1 MDFGVRLSRGELRYR
16 THPQRR
22 AGERKG
28 GAGSGNSAIAWIA
41 ALALPG
47 ALLLAPPA
55 QAQPGLTAPPV
66 PTLQA
71 VPAAAEPPVVDGDV
85 LGDPAWVDVPFATGF
100 RQTNPDEGEPATE
113 RTEVRVLFTA
123 DTLYV
128 GVVCYDRDPQA
139 IIVTDSRRD
148 SSLSNSDSFQ
158 LIFDTFLDKQ
168 NGFVFGT
175 SPAGQEYDGQVVN
188 EGVGGSGMGR
198 GGASRGGGGGFNLNW
213 DGVWQVRTRVSDI
226 GWSAE
231 FAIPFRTIRYPA
243 GDRQT
248 WGVNFQRTIRRRN
261 ETAYWAPLTL
271 QYNLFR
277 VSQAG
282 QLSGLQVPR
291 GATRNLQFTP
301 YVTGEAFSR
310 DADPKRGTTALGDIG
325 GDLKYSVTSGLTLD
339 ATYNTDFAQVEVDEQ
354 QINLDRFNLYFPEKR
369 SFFLENAG
377 AFTVS
382 NAGGA
387 VQGDPAQTEL
397 FFSRGIGIEQGRV
410 VPIVAG
416 ARLSGK
422 VSNAVTVGFLNMQ
435 TEAVDGLTPANN
447 FTVARVRR
455 DLPNRSSIG
464 GLLVNRQATGRLA
477 AGDNYNRTYAFDGRM
492 GIGQNGDIQG
502 FVGRTETPGRE
513 GRDHAYNVGA
523 NYESQT
529 WRFQGGIMESGED
542 FNPEV
547 GFTRRVGFRKVDG
560 GIFYT
565 WRPENFFKSFE
576 LRPHVTYN
584 RFWDFNGFMETSL
597 LHMDN
602 RWEFEDS
609 STLVT
614 AWNVRGEGVKEPFEV
629 SGIPVPIGEYE
640 WSEGNIWFNYNR
652 SAPVNAGVRLVFGG
666 FFGGDILSVRSSLN
680 ARYAETFNFSLIWTR
695 NDIDLP
701 AGSVVTNLLGTRV
714 GYNFSPR
721 LFAQSLVQYNDS
733 QQLWSVNFRFGWLQD
748 ANTGLFLVYNETEG
762 IDEFIPSGAG
772 RSLILKYS
780 YLFDLLD

>member
-1 MDFGVRLSRGELRYR
+1 M
-16 THPQRR
+16 
-22 AGERKG
+22 
-28 GAGSGNSAIAWIA
+28 
-41 ALALPG
+41 
-47 ALLLAPPA
+47 
-55 QAQPGLTAPPV
+55 
-66 PTLQA
+66 
-71 VPAAAEPPVVDGDV
+71 
-85 LGDPAWVDVPFATGF
+85 
-100 RQTNPDEGEPATE
+100 
-113 RTEVRVLFTA
+113 
-123 DTLYV
+123 
-128 GVVCYDRDPQA
+128 
-139 IIVTDSRRD
+139 
-148 SSLSNSDSFQ
+148 
-158 LIFDTFLDKQ
+158 
-168 NGFVFGT
+168 
-175 SPAGQEYDGQVVN
+175 
-188 EGVGGSGMGR
+188 
-198 GGASRGGGGGFNLNW
+198 
-213 DGVWQVRTRVSDI
+213 
-226 GWSAE
+226 
-231 FAIPFRTIRYPA
+231 
-243 GDRQT
+243 
-248 WGVNFQRTIRRRN
+248 
-261 ETAYWAPLTL
+261 
-271 QYNLFR
+271 
-277 VSQAG
+277 
-282 QLSGLQVPR
+282 
-291 GATRNLQFTP
+291 
-301 YVTGEAFSR
+301 
-310 DADPKRGTTALGDIG
+310 
-325 GDLKYSVTSGLTLD
+325 
-339 ATYNTDFAQVEVDEQ
+339 DEQ

-369 SFFLENAG
+369 PFFLENAG

-422 VSNAVTVGFLNMQ
+422 VSNSVTVGFLNMQ

-492 GIGQNGDIQG
+492 GLGQNGDIQG

-529 WRFQGGIMESGED
+529 WRFQGGVMESGED

-565 WRPENFFKSFE
+565 WRPENFLKSFE

-614 AWNVRGEGVKEPFEV
+614 AWNVRGEGVKESFEV

-680 ARYAETFNFSLIWTR
+680 ARYAETLNFSLIWDPQR
-695 NDIDLP
+695 HRP
-701 AGSVVTNLLGTRV
+701 AGRQCGDEPARHACRLQLLAPAVRAEPGAVQRQPATVVGELSFRLAAGRQHRAVSRLQRDRGHQRV
-714 GYNFSPR
+714 H
-721 LFAQSLVQYNDS
+721 
-733 QQLWSVNFRFGWLQD
+733 
-748 ANTGLFLVYNETEG
+748 
-762 IDEFIPSGAG
+762 PSGRRPEPDSEIQLPVRPAG
-772 RSLILKYS
+772 LRGRVKDVDGWPAQHRTALRYI
-780 YLFDLLD
+780 

>member
-1 MDFGVRLSRGELRYR
+1 ML
-16 THPQRR
+16 
-22 AGERKG
+22 
-28 GAGSGNSAIAWIA
+28 
-41 ALALPG
+41 G
-47 ALLLAPPA
+47 ALLLAPAAHA
-55 QAQPGLTAPPV
+55 QQGFNAPPL
-66 PTLQA
+66 PTLEA
-71 VPAAAEPPVVDGDV
+71 TPAAAAAPVVDGDV
-85 LGDPAWVDVPFATGF
+85 LGDPAWADVPFATGF
-100 RQTNPDEGEPATE
+100 RQTNPDEGQPATE

-128 GVVCYDRDPQA
+128 GVVCYDRDPDA

-148 SSLSNSDSFQ
+148 SSLSDSDSFQ

-213 DGVWQVRTRVSDI
+213 DGVWQVRAQVSDI

-231 FAIPFRTIRYPA
+231 FGIPFRTLRYPP
-243 GDRQT
+243 GDSQT

-282 QLSGLQVPR
+282 QLRGLQVPV
-291 GATRNLQFTP
+291 GDTENLQLTP
-301 YVTGEAFSR
+301 YVTGEAIR
-310 DADPKRGTTALGDIG
+310 LDADPARGTTAVGDVG
-325 GDLKYSVTSGLTLD
+325 ADLKYSVTSGLTLD
-339 ATYNTDFAQVEVDEQ
+339 ATWNTDFAQVEVDEQ

-369 SFFLENAG
+369 PFFLENAG
-377 AFTVS
+377 AFAVS

-397 FFSRGIGIEQGRV
+397 FFSRRIGIEQGRV
-410 VPIVAG
+410 VPILAG

-422 VSNAVTVGFLNMQ
+422 VSNAVSVGFLNMQ
-435 TEAVDGLTPANN
+435 TEEVDGLTPANN
-447 FTVARVRR
+447 FTVARVRH
-455 DLPNRSSIG
+455 DLPNRSSVG

-477 AGDNYNRTYAFDGRM
+477 GDRDYNRTYAFDGRV
-492 GIGQNGDIQG
+492 GIGRDMDILG
-502 FVGRTETPGRE
+502 FVGRTDTPGRE

-529 WRFQGGIMESGED
+529 WRFQGGFMESGED

-547 GFTRRVGFRKVDG
+547 GFARRVGFRKVDG

-565 WRPENFFKSFE
+565 WRPENFLKSFE
-576 LRPHVTYN
+576 LRPHVTFN

-609 STLVT
+609 SSLIT
-614 AWNVRGEGVKEPFEV
+614 AWNVRGEGVREAFEI
-629 SGIPVPIGEYE
+629 SGIPVPPGEYE

-666 FFGGDILSVRSSLN
+666 FFGGDILSVRSQLN

-701 AGSVVTNLLGTRV
+701 AGSVVTNLVGTRV
-714 GYNFSPR
+714 AYNFSPR

-733 QQLWSVNFRFGWLQD
+733 DRLWSVNFRFGWLQD

-762 IDEFIPSGAG
+762 IRQYIPAGAG

>member
-1 MDFGVRLSRGELRYR
+1 M
-16 THPQRR
+16 
-22 AGERKG
+22 
-28 GAGSGNSAIAWIA
+28 A
-41 ALALPG
+41 ALG

-55 QAQPGLTAPPV
+55 QAQQGLQAPP
-66 PTLQA
+66 PSSLAATPSA
-71 VPAAAEPPVVDGDV
+71 VAPVVDGDV
-85 LGDPAWVDVPFATGF
+85 LGDPAWVAVPFATGF
-100 RQTNPDEGEPATE
+100 RQTNPDEGQPATE
-113 RTEVRVLFTA
+113 RTEVRIAFTA

-128 GVVCYDRDPQA
+128 GVVCYDREPDA

-148 SSLSNSDSFQ
+148 SSLSDSDSFQ

-213 DGVWQVRTRVSDI
+213 DGVWQVRTQVSDS

-231 FAIPFRTIRYPA
+231 FAIPFRTLRYPA
-243 GDRQT
+243 GNPQT

-282 QLSGLQVPR
+282 QLSGLQVPA
-291 GATRNLQFTP
+291 GATRNLQLTP
-301 YVTGEAFSR
+301 YVTGELTR
-310 DADPKRGTTALGDIG
+310 LDAHPESGTALGDAG
-325 GDLKYSVTSGLTLD
+325 VDLKYSVTSGLTLD

-354 QINLDRFNLYFPEKR
+354 QINLDRYNLFFPEKR
-369 SFFLENAG
+369 PFFLENAG
-377 AFTVS
+377 AFTVT

-397 FFSRGIGIEQGRV
+397 FFSRRIGITDDGHV
-410 VPIVAG
+410 VPIRTG

-435 TEAVDGLTPANN
+435 TEEVDGLAPANN
-447 FTVARVRR
+447 FTVARMRR

-464 GLLVNRQATGRLA
+464 GLFVNRQATGRLA
-477 AGDNYNRTYAFDGRM
+477 GDRDFNRTYAVDGRM
-492 GIGQNGDIQG
+492 GIGGNADIQG
-502 FVGRTETPGRE
+502 FVGRTDTPGRE

-529 WRFQGGIMESGED
+529 WRFQGGFMESGED

-560 GIFYT
+560 GVFYT
-565 WRPENFFKSFE
+565 WRPENFLRSFE
-576 LRPHVTYN
+576 LRPHVTFN

-609 STLVT
+609 SSLIT
-614 AWNVRGEGVKEPFEV
+614 AWNVRGEGVREAFSI
-629 SGIPVPIGEYE
+629 SGIPVPPGEYE

-652 SAPVNAGVRLVFGG
+652 SAPVNAGVQLVFGG

-680 ARYAETFNFSLIWTR
+680 ARHEETFNFSLIWTR

-701 AGSVVTNLLGTRV
+701 AGSVVTNLVGTRV

-733 QQLWSVNFRFGWLQD
+733 AQLWSVNFRFGWLQD
-748 ANTGLFLVYNETEG
+748 ANTGLFLVYNETEDYG
-762 IDEFIPSGAG
+762 GVTHSGAG
-772 RSLILKYS
+772 RSLILKFS

>member
-1 MDFGVRLSRGELRYR
+1 M
-16 THPQRR
+16 
-22 AGERKG
+22 
-28 GAGSGNSAIAWIA
+28 
-41 ALALPG
+41 
-47 ALLLAPPA
+47 LAPPA
-55 QAQPGLTAPPV
+55 RAQQGLNAPPV
-66 PTLQA
+66 PTLDA
-71 VPAAAEPPVVDGDV
+71 VPAAAAPPVLDGNV
-85 LGDPAWVDVPFATGF
+85 LGDPAWADVPFATGF
-100 RQTNPDEGEPATE
+100 RQTNPDEGRPATE
-113 RTEVRVLFTA
+113 RTEVRILFTA

-128 GVVCYDRDPQA
+128 GVICYDRDPGA
-139 IIVTDSRRD
+139 IILTDSRRD
-148 SSLSNSDSFQ
+148 SSLADSDSFQ
-158 LIFDTFLDKQ
+158 LIFDTFRDRQ

-188 EGVGGSGMGR
+188 EGAGGSGMGR

-213 DGVWQVRTRVSDI
+213 DGVWQVRTQVSDV

-231 FAIPFRTIRYPA
+231 FGIPFRTLRYPA
-243 GDRQT
+243 GDPQT

-282 QLSGLQVPR
+282 QLRGLQVPA
-291 GATRNLQFTP
+291 GGTENLQLTP
-301 YVTGEAFSR
+301 YVTGEAIR
-310 DADPKRGTTALGDIG
+310 LDADPARGTTAVGDVG
-325 GDLKYSVTSGLTLD
+325 ADLKYSVTSGLTLD
-339 ATYNTDFAQVEVDEQ
+339 ATWNTDFAQVEVDEQ

-369 SFFLENAG
+369 PFFLENAG

-387 VQGDPAQTEL
+387 VQGDPAQTEM
-397 FFSRGIGIEQGRV
+397 FFSRRIGIEQGRV
-410 VPIVAG
+410 VPILAG

-422 VSNAVTVGFLNMQ
+422 VSNSVTVGFLNMQ
-435 TEAVDGLTPANN
+435 TEEVDGLTPANN
-447 FTVARVRR
+447 YTVARVRR
-455 DLPNRSSIG
+455 DLPNRSSVG
-464 GLLVNRQATGRLA
+464 GLLVNRQATGRQ
-477 AGDNYNRTYAFDGRM
+477 AGDDNYNRTYAFDGRM
-492 GIGQNGDIQG
+492 GIGQDADVQG

-513 GRDHAYNVGA
+513 GRDHAYNVSA
-523 NYESQT
+523 NYESQK
-529 WRFQGGIMESGED
+529 WRFQGGFMESGED

-547 GFTRRVGFRKVDG
+547 GFVRRVGFRKVDG

-565 WRPENFFKSFE
+565 WRPEKFLKSFE
-576 LRPHVTYN
+576 LRPHVTFN

-609 STLVT
+609 SSLVT
-614 AWNVRGEGVKEPFEV
+614 AWNVRGEGVKEAFTI
-629 SGIPVPIGEYE
+629 SGIPVPPGEYE
-640 WSEGNIWFNYNR
+640 WNEGNIWFNYNR

-666 FFGGDILSVRSSLN
+666 FFGGNIVSVRSQLN

-701 AGSVVTNLLGTRV
+701 AGSVVTNLVGTRV
-714 GYNFSPR
+714 AYNFSPR

-733 QQLWSVNFRFGWLQD
+733 DRLWSVNFRFGWLQD

-762 IDEFIPSGAG
+762 IDQYIPSGAG

>member
-1 MDFGVRLSRGELRYR
+1 M
-16 THPQRR
+16 
-22 AGERKG
+22 
-28 GAGSGNSAIAWIA
+28 A
-41 ALALPG
+41 ALG

-55 QAQPGLTAPPV
+55 QAQQGLQAPP
-66 PTLQA
+66 PSSLAATPSA
-71 VPAAAEPPVVDGDV
+71 VAPVVDGDV
-85 LGDPAWVDVPFATGF
+85 LGDPAWAAVPFATGF
-100 RQTNPDEGEPATE
+100 RQTNPDEGQPATE
-113 RTEVRVLFTA
+113 RTEVRIAFTA

-128 GVVCYDRDPQA
+128 GVVCYDRDPDA

-148 SSLSNSDSFQ
+148 SSLSDSDSFQ

-213 DGVWQVRTRVSDI
+213 DGVWQVRTQVSDS

-231 FAIPFRTIRYPA
+231 FAIPFRTLRYPA
-243 GDRQT
+243 GNPQT

-282 QLSGLQVPR
+282 QLSGLQVPA
-291 GATRNLQFTP
+291 GATRNLQLTP
-301 YVTGEAFSR
+301 YVTGELTR
-310 DADPKRGTTALGDIG
+310 LDAHPDSGTALGDAG
-325 GDLKYSVTSGLTLD
+325 VDLKYSVTSGLTLD

-354 QINLDRFNLYFPEKR
+354 QINLDRFNLFFPEKR
-369 SFFLENAG
+369 PFFLENAG
-377 AFTVS
+377 AFTVT

-397 FFSRGIGIEQGRV
+397 FFSRRIGITDDGHV
-410 VPIVAG
+410 VPIRTG

-435 TEAVDGLTPANN
+435 TEEVDGLAPANN
-447 FTVARVRR
+447 FTVARMRR

-464 GLLVNRQATGRLA
+464 GLFVNRQATGRLA
-477 AGDNYNRTYAFDGRM
+477 ADRDFNRTYAVDGRM
-492 GIGQNGDIQG
+492 GIGGNADIQG
-502 FVGRTETPGRE
+502 FVGRTDTPGRE

-529 WRFQGGIMESGED
+529 WRFQGGFMESGED

-560 GIFYT
+560 GVFYT
-565 WRPENFFKSFE
+565 WRPENFLKSFE
-576 LRPHVTYN
+576 LRPHVTFN

-609 STLVT
+609 SSLIT
-614 AWNVRGEGVKEPFEV
+614 AWNVRGEGVREAFSI
-629 SGIPVPIGEYE
+629 SGIPVPPGEYE

-652 SAPVNAGVRLVFGG
+652 SAPVNAGVQLVFGG

-680 ARYAETFNFSLIWTR
+680 ARHEETFNFSLIWTR

-701 AGSVVTNLLGTRV
+701 AGSVVTNLVGTRV

-733 QQLWSVNFRFGWLQD
+733 AQLWSVNFRFGWLQD
-748 ANTGLFLVYNETEG
+748 ANTGLFLVYNETEDYG
-762 IDEFIPSGAG
+762 GVIHSGAG
-772 RSLILKYS
+772 RSLILKFS

>member
-1 MDFGVRLSRGELRYR
+1 M
-16 THPQRR
+16 
-22 AGERKG
+22 
-28 GAGSGNSAIAWIA
+28 
-41 ALALPG
+41 
-47 ALLLAPPA
+47 LAPPA
-55 QAQPGLTAPPV
+55 RAQQGLNAPPV
-66 PTLQA
+66 PTLDA
-71 VPAAAEPPVVDGDV
+71 VPAAAAPPVVDGDV
-85 LGDPAWVDVPFATGF
+85 LGDPAWADVPFATGF
-100 RQTNPDEGEPATE
+100 RQTNPDEGQPATE
-113 RTEVRVLFTA
+113 RTEVRILFTA

-128 GVVCYDRDPQA
+128 GVICYDRDPGA

-148 SSLSNSDSFQ
+148 SSLADSDSFQ
-158 LIFDTFLDKQ
+158 LIFDTFRDRQ

-188 EGVGGSGMGR
+188 EGSGGSGMGR
-198 GGASRGGGGGFNLNW
+198 GGASRDGGGGFNLNW
-213 DGVWQVRTRVSDI
+213 DGVWQVRTQVSDS

-231 FAIPFRTIRYPA
+231 FAIPFRTLRYPA
-243 GDRQT
+243 GDTQT
-248 WGVNFQRTIRRRN
+248 WGLNFQRTIRRRN

-282 QLSGLQVPR
+282 QLRGLQVPA
-291 GATRNLQFTP
+291 GDTENLQLTP
-301 YVTGEAFSR
+301 YVTGEAIR
-310 DADPKRGTTALGDIG
+310 LDADPARGTTAVGDVG
-325 GDLKYSVTSGLTLD
+325 ADLKYSVTSGLTLD
-339 ATYNTDFAQVEVDEQ
+339 ATWNTDFAQVEVDEQ

-369 SFFLENAG
+369 PFFLENAG

-397 FFSRGIGIEQGRV
+397 FFSRRIGIEQGRV
-410 VPIVAG
+410 VPILAG

-422 VSNAVTVGFLNMQ
+422 VSNSVTVGFLNMQ
-435 TEAVDGLTPANN
+435 TEEVDGLTPANN
-447 FTVARVRR
+447 FTVARVRQ
-455 DLPNRSSIG
+455 DLPNRSSVG
-464 GLLVNRQATGRLA
+464 GLLVNRQATGRP
-477 AGDNYNRTYAFDGRM
+477 AGDGDFNRTYAFDGRV
-492 GIGQNGDIQG
+492 GIGRDMDIQG
-502 FVGRTETPGRE
+502 FAGRTDTPGRE
-513 GRDHAYNVGA
+513 GRDHAYNVSA

-529 WRFQGGIMESGED
+529 WRFQGGFMESGED

-547 GFTRRVGFRKVDG
+547 GFVRRVGFRKVDG

-565 WRPENFFKSFE
+565 WRPENFLKSFE
-576 LRPHVTYN
+576 LRPHVTFN
-584 RFWDFNGFMETSL
+584 RFWDFSGFMETSL

-609 STLVT
+609 SSLVT
-614 AWNVRGEGVKEPFEV
+614 AWNVRGEGVKQAFEI
-629 SGIPVPIGEYE
+629 SGIPVAPGEYE
-640 WSEGNIWFNYNR
+640 WNEGNIWFNYNR

-666 FFGGDILSVRSSLN
+666 FFGGDILSVRSQLN

-701 AGSVVTNLLGTRV
+701 AGSVVTNLVGTRV
-714 GYNFSPR
+714 AYNFSPR

-733 QQLWSVNFRFGWLQD
+733 DRLWSVNFRFGWLQD

-762 IDEFIPSGAG
+762 IDQYIPSGAG

>member
-1 MDFGVRLSRGELRYR
+1 M
-16 THPQRR
+16 
-22 AGERKG
+22 
-28 GAGSGNSAIAWIA
+28 
-41 ALALPG
+41 
-47 ALLLAPPA
+47 
-55 QAQPGLTAPPV
+55 
-66 PTLQA
+66 
-71 VPAAAEPPVVDGDV
+71 
-85 LGDPAWVDVPFATGF
+85 LGDPAWADVPFATGF
-100 RQTNPDEGEPATE
+100 RQTNPDEGQPATE

-128 GVVCYDRDPQA
+128 GVVCYDRDPDA

-148 SSLSNSDSFQ
+148 SSLSDSDSFQ

-213 DGVWQVRTRVSDI
+213 DGVWQVRTQVSDI

-231 FAIPFRTIRYPA
+231 FGIPFRTLRYPA
-243 GDRQT
+243 GDSQT

-282 QLSGLQVPR
+282 QLRGLQVPV
-291 GATRNLQFTP
+291 GDTENLQLTP
-301 YVTGEAFSR
+301 YVTGEAIR
-310 DADPKRGTTALGDIG
+310 LDADPARGTTAVGDVG
-325 GDLKYSVTSGLTLD
+325 ADLKYSVTSGLTLD
-339 ATYNTDFAQVEVDEQ
+339 ATWNTDFAQVEVDEQ

-369 SFFLENAG
+369 PFFLENAG
-377 AFTVS
+377 AFAVS

-397 FFSRGIGIEQGRV
+397 FFSRRIGIEQGRV
-410 VPIVAG
+410 VPILAG

-422 VSNAVTVGFLNMQ
+422 VSNAVSVGFLNMQ
-435 TEAVDGLTPANN
+435 TEEVDGLTPANN
-447 FTVARVRR
+447 FTVARVRH
-455 DLPNRSSIG
+455 DLPNRSSVG

-477 AGDNYNRTYAFDGRM
+477 GDRDYNRTYAFDGRV
-492 GIGQNGDIQG
+492 GIGRDMDILG
-502 FVGRTETPGRE
+502 FVGRTDTPGRE

-529 WRFQGGIMESGED
+529 WRFQGGFMESGED

-547 GFTRRVGFRKVDG
+547 GFARRVGFRKVDG

-565 WRPENFFKSFE
+565 WRPENFLKSFE
-576 LRPHVTYN
+576 LRPHVTFN

-609 STLVT
+609 SSLIT
-614 AWNVRGEGVKEPFEV
+614 AWNVRGEGVREAFEI
-629 SGIPVPIGEYE
+629 SGIPVPPGEYE

-666 FFGGDILSVRSSLN
+666 FFGGDILSVRSQLN

-701 AGSVVTNLLGTRV
+701 AGSVVTNLVGTRV
-714 GYNFSPR
+714 AYNFSPR

-733 QQLWSVNFRFGWLQD
+733 DRLWSVNFRFGWLQD

-762 IDEFIPSGAG
+762 IRQYIPAGAG

>member
-1 MDFGVRLSRGELRYR
+1 ML
-16 THPQRR
+16 
-22 AGERKG
+22 
-28 GAGSGNSAIAWIA
+28 
-41 ALALPG
+41 G
-47 ALLLAPPA
+47 ALLLAPAAHA
-55 QAQPGLTAPPV
+55 QQGFNAPPL
-66 PTLQA
+66 PTLEA
-71 VPAAAEPPVVDGDV
+71 TPAAAAAPVVDGDV
-85 LGDPAWVDVPFATGF
+85 LGDPAWADVPFATGF
-100 RQTNPDEGEPATE
+100 RQTNPDEGQPATE

-128 GVVCYDRDPQA
+128 GVVCYDRDPDA

-148 SSLSNSDSFQ
+148 SSLSDSDSFQ

-213 DGVWQVRTRVSDI
+213 DGVWQVRTQVSDI

-231 FAIPFRTIRYPA
+231 FGIPFRTLRYPA
-243 GDRQT
+243 GDSQT

-282 QLSGLQVPR
+282 QLRGLQVPV
-291 GATRNLQFTP
+291 GDTENLQLTP
-301 YVTGEAFSR
+301 YVTGEAIR
-310 DADPKRGTTALGDIG
+310 LDADPARGTTAVGDVG
-325 GDLKYSVTSGLTLD
+325 ADLKYSVTSGLTLD
-339 ATYNTDFAQVEVDEQ
+339 ATWNTDFAQVEVDEQ

-369 SFFLENAG
+369 PFFLENAG
-377 AFTVS
+377 AFAVS

-397 FFSRGIGIEQGRV
+397 FFSRRIGIEQGRV
-410 VPIVAG
+410 VPILAG

-422 VSNAVTVGFLNMQ
+422 VSNAVSVGFLNMQ
-435 TEAVDGLTPANN
+435 TEEVDGLTPANN
-447 FTVARVRR
+447 FTVARVRH
-455 DLPNRSSIG
+455 DLPNRSSVG

-477 AGDNYNRTYAFDGRM
+477 GDRDYNRTYAFDGRV
-492 GIGQNGDIQG
+492 GIGQDMDILG
-502 FVGRTETPGRE
+502 FVGRTDTPGRE

-529 WRFQGGIMESGED
+529 WRFQGGFMESGED

-547 GFTRRVGFRKVDG
+547 GFARRVGFRKVDG

-565 WRPENFFKSFE
+565 WRPENFLKSFE
-576 LRPHVTYN
+576 LRPHVTFN

-609 STLVT
+609 SSLIT
-614 AWNVRGEGVKEPFEV
+614 AWNVRGEGVREAFEI
-629 SGIPVPIGEYE
+629 SGIPVPPGEYE

-666 FFGGDILSVRSSLN
+666 FFGGDILSVRSQLN
-680 ARYAETFNFSLIWTR
+680 TRYAETFNFSLIWTR

-701 AGSVVTNLLGTRV
+701 AGSVVTNLVGTRV
-714 GYNFSPR
+714 AYNFSPR

-733 QQLWSVNFRFGWLQD
+733 ERLWSVNFRFGWLQD

-762 IDEFIPSGAG
+762 IDQYIPSGAG

>member
-1 MDFGVRLSRGELRYR
+1 ML
-16 THPQRR
+16 
-22 AGERKG
+22 
-28 GAGSGNSAIAWIA
+28 
-41 ALALPG
+41 G
-47 ALLLAPPA
+47 ALLLAPAAHA
-55 QAQPGLTAPPV
+55 QQGFNAPPL
-66 PTLQA
+66 PTLEA
-71 VPAAAEPPVVDGDV
+71 TPAAAAPPVVDGDV
-85 LGDPAWVDVPFATGF
+85 LGDPAWADVPFATGF
-100 RQTNPDEGEPATE
+100 RQTNPDEGQPATE

-128 GVVCYDRDPQA
+128 GVVCYDRDPDA

-148 SSLSNSDSFQ
+148 SSLSDSDSFQ

-213 DGVWQVRTRVSDI
+213 DGVWQVRTQVSDI

-231 FAIPFRTIRYPA
+231 FGIPFRTLRYPP
-243 GDRQT
+243 GDSQT

-282 QLSGLQVPR
+282 QLRGLQVPA
-291 GATRNLQFTP
+291 GDTENLQLTP
-301 YVTGEAFSR
+301 YVTGEAIR
-310 DADPKRGTTALGDIG
+310 LDADPARGTTAVGDIG
-325 GDLKYSVTSGLTLD
+325 ADLKYSVTSGLTLD
-339 ATYNTDFAQVEVDEQ
+339 ATWNTDFAQVEVDEQ

-369 SFFLENAG
+369 PFFLENAG
-377 AFTVS
+377 AFAVS

-397 FFSRGIGIEQGRV
+397 FFSRRIGIEQGRV
-410 VPIVAG
+410 VPILAG

-422 VSNAVTVGFLNMQ
+422 VSNAVSVGFLNMQ
-435 TEAVDGLTPANN
+435 TEEIDGLTPANN
-447 FTVARVRR
+447 FTVARLRH

-477 AGDNYNRTYAFDGRM
+477 GDRDYNRTYAFDGRV
-492 GIGQNGDIQG
+492 GIGQDMDILG
-502 FVGRTETPGRE
+502 FVGRTETPGRD

-529 WRFQGGIMESGED
+529 WRFQGGFMESGED

-565 WRPENFFKSFE
+565 WRPENFLKSFE
-576 LRPHVTYN
+576 LRPHVTFN

-609 STLVT
+609 SSLIT
-614 AWNVRGEGVKEPFEV
+614 AWNVRGEGVREAFEI
-629 SGIPVPIGEYE
+629 SGIPVPPGEYE

-666 FFGGDILSVRSSLN
+666 FFGGDILSVRSQLN

-701 AGSVVTNLLGTRV
+701 GGSVVTNLVGTRV
-714 GYNFSPR
+714 AYNFSPR

-733 QQLWSVNFRFGWLQD
+733 ERLWSVNFRFGWLQD

-762 IDEFIPSGAG
+762 IDQYIPSGAG

>member
-1 MDFGVRLSRGELRYR
+1 M
-16 THPQRR
+16 
-22 AGERKG
+22 
-28 GAGSGNSAIAWIA
+28 
-41 ALALPG
+41 
-47 ALLLAPPA
+47 
-55 QAQPGLTAPPV
+55 
-66 PTLQA
+66 
-71 VPAAAEPPVVDGDV
+71 
-85 LGDPAWVDVPFATGF
+85 LGDPAWADVPFATGF
-100 RQTNPDEGEPATE
+100 RQTNPDEGQPATE

-128 GVVCYDRDPQA
+128 GVVCYDRDPDA

-148 SSLSNSDSFQ
+148 SSLSDSDSFQ

-213 DGVWQVRTRVSDI
+213 DGVWQVRTQVSDI

-231 FAIPFRTIRYPA
+231 FGIPFRTLRYPA
-243 GDRQT
+243 GDSQT

-282 QLSGLQVPR
+282 QLRGLQVPV
-291 GATRNLQFTP
+291 GDTENLQLTP
-301 YVTGEAFSR
+301 YVTGEAIR
-310 DADPKRGTTALGDIG
+310 LDADPARGTTAVGDVG
-325 GDLKYSVTSGLTLD
+325 ADLKYSVTSGLTLD
-339 ATYNTDFAQVEVDEQ
+339 ATWNTDFAQVEVDEQ

-369 SFFLENAG
+369 PFFLENAG
-377 AFTVS
+377 AFAVS

-397 FFSRGIGIEQGRV
+397 FFSRRIGIEQGRV
-410 VPIVAG
+410 VPILAG

-422 VSNAVTVGFLNMQ
+422 VSNAVSVGFLNMQ
-435 TEAVDGLTPANN
+435 TEEVDGLTPANN
-447 FTVARVRR
+447 FTVARVRH
-455 DLPNRSSIG
+455 DLPNRSSVG

-477 AGDNYNRTYAFDGRM
+477 GDRDYNRTYAFDGRV
-492 GIGQNGDIQG
+492 GIGRDMDILG
-502 FVGRTETPGRE
+502 FVGRTDTPGRE

-523 NYESQT
+523 NYVSQT
-529 WRFQGGIMESGED
+529 WRFQGGFMESGED

-547 GFTRRVGFRKVDG
+547 GFARRVGFRKVDG

-565 WRPENFFKSFE
+565 WRPENFLKSFE
-576 LRPHVTYN
+576 LRPHVTFN

-609 STLVT
+609 SSLIT
-614 AWNVRGEGVKEPFEV
+614 AWNVRGEGVREAFEI
-629 SGIPVPIGEYE
+629 SGIPVPPGEYE

-666 FFGGDILSVRSSLN
+666 FFGGDILSVRSQLN

-701 AGSVVTNLLGTRV
+701 AGSVVTNLVGTRV
-714 GYNFSPR
+714 AYNFSPR

-733 QQLWSVNFRFGWLQD
+733 DRLWSVNFRFGWLQD

-762 IDEFIPSGAG
+762 IRQYIPAGAG

>member
-1 MDFGVRLSRGELRYR
+1 M
-16 THPQRR
+16 
-22 AGERKG
+22 
-28 GAGSGNSAIAWIA
+28 
-41 ALALPG
+41 
-47 ALLLAPPA
+47 
-55 QAQPGLTAPPV
+55 
-66 PTLQA
+66 
-71 VPAAAEPPVVDGDV
+71 
-85 LGDPAWVDVPFATGF
+85 LGDPAWADVPFATGF
-100 RQTNPDEGEPATE
+100 RQTNPDEGQPATE

-128 GVVCYDRDPQA
+128 GVVCYDRDPDA

-148 SSLSNSDSFQ
+148 SSLSDSDSFQ

-213 DGVWQVRTRVSDI
+213 DGVWQVRAQVSDI

-231 FAIPFRTIRYPA
+231 FGIPFRTLRYPA
-243 GDRQT
+243 GDSQT

-282 QLSGLQVPR
+282 QLRGLQVPV
-291 GATRNLQFTP
+291 GDTENLQLTP
-301 YVTGEAFSR
+301 YVTGEAIR
-310 DADPKRGTTALGDIG
+310 LDADPARGTTAVGDVG
-325 GDLKYSVTSGLTLD
+325 ADLKYSVTSGLTLD
-339 ATYNTDFAQVEVDEQ
+339 ATWNTDFAQVEVDEQ

-369 SFFLENAG
+369 PFFLENAG
-377 AFTVS
+377 AFAVS

-397 FFSRGIGIEQGRV
+397 FFSRRIGIEQGRV
-410 VPIVAG
+410 VPILAG

-422 VSNAVTVGFLNMQ
+422 VSNAVSVGFLNMQ
-435 TEAVDGLTPANN
+435 TEEVDGLTPANN
-447 FTVARVRR
+447 FTVARVRH
-455 DLPNRSSIG
+455 DLPNRSSVG

-477 AGDNYNRTYAFDGRM
+477 GDRDYNRTYAFDGRV
-492 GIGQNGDIQG
+492 GIGRDMDILG
-502 FVGRTETPGRE
+502 FVGRTDTPGRE

-529 WRFQGGIMESGED
+529 WRFQGGFMESGED

-547 GFTRRVGFRKVDG
+547 GFARRVGFRKVDG

-565 WRPENFFKSFE
+565 WRPENFLKSFE
-576 LRPHVTYN
+576 LRPHVTFN

-609 STLVT
+609 SSLIT
-614 AWNVRGEGVKEPFEV
+614 AWNVRGEGVREAFEI
-629 SGIPVPIGEYE
+629 SGIPVPPGEYE

-666 FFGGDILSVRSSLN
+666 FFGGDILSVRSQLN

-701 AGSVVTNLLGTRV
+701 AGSVVTNLVGTRV
-714 GYNFSPR
+714 AYNFSPR

-733 QQLWSVNFRFGWLQD
+733 DRLWSVNFRFGWLQD

-762 IDEFIPSGAG
+762 IRQYIPAGAG

>member
-1 MDFGVRLSRGELRYR
+1 M
-16 THPQRR
+16 
-22 AGERKG
+22 
-28 GAGSGNSAIAWIA
+28 
-41 ALALPG
+41 
-47 ALLLAPPA
+47 APTA
-55 QAQPGLTAPPV
+55 QAQPGLNAPPV
-66 PTLQA
+66 PTLEA
-71 VPAAAEPPVVDGDV
+71 VPAAAAPPVVDGDV
-85 LGDPAWVDVPFATGF
+85 LGDPAWAAVPFATGF

-128 GVVCYDRDPQA
+128 GVVCYDRNPEA

-148 SSLSNSDSFQ
+148 SSLSDSDSFQ

-213 DGVWQVRTRVSDI
+213 DGVWQVRTQVSDA

-231 FAIPFRTIRYPA
+231 FGIPFRTLRYPA
-243 GDRQT
+243 GNPQT

-282 QLSGLQVPR
+282 WLSGLQVPR
-291 GATRNLQFTP
+291 GSTRNLQFTP
-301 YVTGEAFSR
+301 YVTGETIR
-310 DADPKRGTTALGDIG
+310 LDADPARGTTALGDIG

-529 WRFQGGIMESGED
+529 WRFQGGFMESGED

-565 WRPENFFKSFE
+565 WRPENFLKSFE

-695 NDIDLP
+695 NNIDLP

-714 GYNFSPR
+714 AYNFSPR

-733 QQLWSVNFRFGWLQD
+733 DQLWSVNFRFGWLQD

-762 IDEFIPSGAG
+762 IREFIPPGAG
-772 RSLILKYS
+772 RSVILKYS

>member
-1 MDFGVRLSRGELRYR
+1 ML
-16 THPQRR
+16 
-22 AGERKG
+22 
-28 GAGSGNSAIAWIA
+28 
-41 ALALPG
+41 G
-47 ALLLAPPA
+47 ALLLAPAAHA
-55 QAQPGLTAPPV
+55 QQGLNAPPL
-66 PTLQA
+66 PTLEA
-71 VPAAAEPPVVDGDV
+71 TPAAAAAPVVDGDV
-85 LGDPAWVDVPFATGF
+85 LGDPAWADVPFATGF
-100 RQTNPDEGEPATE
+100 RQTNPDEGQPATE

-128 GVVCYDRDPQA
+128 GVVCYDRDPDA

-148 SSLSNSDSFQ
+148 SSLSDSDSFQ

-213 DGVWQVRTRVSDI
+213 DGVWQVRAQVSDI

-231 FAIPFRTIRYPA
+231 FGIPFRTLRYPA
-243 GDRQT
+243 GDSQT

-282 QLSGLQVPR
+282 QLRGLQVPV
-291 GATRNLQFTP
+291 GDTENLQLTP
-301 YVTGEAFSR
+301 YVTGEAIR
-310 DADPKRGTTALGDIG
+310 LDADPARGTTAVGDVG
-325 GDLKYSVTSGLTLD
+325 ADLKYSVTSGLTLD
-339 ATYNTDFAQVEVDEQ
+339 ATWNTDFAQVEVDEQ

-369 SFFLENAG
+369 PFFLENAG
-377 AFTVS
+377 AFAVS

-397 FFSRGIGIEQGRV
+397 FFSRRIGIEQGRV
-410 VPIVAG
+410 VPILAG

-422 VSNAVTVGFLNMQ
+422 VSNAVSVGFLNMQ
-435 TEAVDGLTPANN
+435 TEEVDGLTPANN
-447 FTVARVRR
+447 FTVARVRH
-455 DLPNRSSIG
+455 DLPNRSSVG

-477 AGDNYNRTYAFDGRM
+477 GDRDYNRTYAFDGRV
-492 GIGQNGDIQG
+492 GIGRDMDILG
-502 FVGRTETPGRE
+502 FVGRTDTPGRE

-529 WRFQGGIMESGED
+529 WRFQGGFMESGED

-547 GFTRRVGFRKVDG
+547 GFARRVGFRKVDG

-565 WRPENFFKSFE
+565 WRPENFLKSFE
-576 LRPHVTYN
+576 LRPHVTFN

-609 STLVT
+609 SSLIT
-614 AWNVRGEGVKEPFEV
+614 AWNVRGEGVREAFEI
-629 SGIPVPIGEYE
+629 SGIPVPPGEYE

-666 FFGGDILSVRSSLN
+666 FFGGDILSVRSQLN

-701 AGSVVTNLLGTRV
+701 AGSVVTNLVGTRV
-714 GYNFSPR
+714 AYNFSPR

-733 QQLWSVNFRFGWLQD
+733 DRLWSVNFRFGWLQD

-762 IDEFIPSGAG
+762 IRQYIPAGAG

>member
-1 MDFGVRLSRGELRYR
+1 ML
-16 THPQRR
+16 
-22 AGERKG
+22 
-28 GAGSGNSAIAWIA
+28 
-41 ALALPG
+41 G
-47 ALLLAPPA
+47 ALLLAPAAHA
-55 QAQPGLTAPPV
+55 QQGLNAPPL
-66 PTLQA
+66 PTLEA
-71 VPAAAEPPVVDGDV
+71 TPAAAAPPVVDGDV
-85 LGDPAWVDVPFATGF
+85 LGDPAWAAVPFATGF
-100 RQTNPDEGEPATE
+100 RQTNPDEGQPATE

-128 GVVCYDRDPQA
+128 GVVCYDRDPDA

-148 SSLSNSDSFQ
+148 SSLSDSDSFQ

-213 DGVWQVRTRVSDI
+213 DGVWQVRAQVSDI

-231 FAIPFRTIRYPA
+231 FGIPFRTLRYPP
-243 GDRQT
+243 GDSQT

-282 QLSGLQVPR
+282 QLRGLQVPA
-291 GATRNLQFTP
+291 GDTENLQLTP
-301 YVTGEAFSR
+301 YVTGEAIR
-310 DADPKRGTTALGDIG
+310 LDADPARGTTAVGDVG
-325 GDLKYSVTSGLTLD
+325 ADLKYSVTSGLTLD
-339 ATYNTDFAQVEVDEQ
+339 ATWNTDFAQVEVDEQ

-369 SFFLENAG
+369 PFFLENAG
-377 AFTVS
+377 AFAVS

-397 FFSRGIGIEQGRV
+397 FFSRRIGIEQGRV
-410 VPIVAG
+410 VPILAG

-422 VSNAVTVGFLNMQ
+422 VSNAVSVGFLNMQ
-435 TEAVDGLTPANN
+435 TEEIDGLTPANN
-447 FTVARVRR
+447 FTVARLRH

-477 AGDNYNRTYAFDGRM
+477 GDRDYNRTYAFDGRV
-492 GIGQNGDIQG
+492 GIGQDMDILG
-502 FVGRTETPGRE
+502 FVGRTETPGRD

-529 WRFQGGIMESGED
+529 WRFQGGFMESGED

-565 WRPENFFKSFE
+565 WRPENFLKSFE
-576 LRPHVTYN
+576 LRPHVTFN

-609 STLVT
+609 SSLIT
-614 AWNVRGEGVKEPFEV
+614 AWNVRGEGVREAFEI
-629 SGIPVPIGEYE
+629 SGIPVPPGEYE

-666 FFGGDILSVRSSLN
+666 FFGGDILSVRSQLN
-680 ARYAETFNFSLIWTR
+680 ARYAETFNLSLIWTR

-701 AGSVVTNLLGTRV
+701 GGSVVTNLVGTRV
-714 GYNFSPR
+714 AYNFSPR

-733 QQLWSVNFRFGWLQD
+733 ERLWSVNFRFGWLQD

-762 IDEFIPSGAG
+762 IDQYIPSGAG

>member
-1 MDFGVRLSRGELRYR
+1 M
-16 THPQRR
+16 
-22 AGERKG
+22 
-28 GAGSGNSAIAWIA
+28 
-41 ALALPG
+41 
-47 ALLLAPPA
+47 LAPPA
-55 QAQPGLTAPPV
+55 RAQQGLNAPPV
-66 PTLQA
+66 PTLDA
-71 VPAAAEPPVVDGDV
+71 VPAAAAPPVVDGDV
-85 LGDPAWVDVPFATGF
+85 LGDPAWADVPFATGF
-100 RQTNPDEGEPATE
+100 RQTNPDEGQPATE
-113 RTEVRVLFTA
+113 RTEVRILFTA

-128 GVVCYDRDPQA
+128 GVICYDRDPGA

-148 SSLSNSDSFQ
+148 SSLADSDSFQ
-158 LIFDTFLDKQ
+158 LIFDTFRDRQ

-188 EGVGGSGMGR
+188 EGAGGSGMGR

-213 DGVWQVRTRVSDI
+213 DGVWQVRTQVSDV

-231 FAIPFRTIRYPA
+231 FGIPFRTLRYPA
-243 GDRQT
+243 GDPQT

-282 QLSGLQVPR
+282 QLRGLQVPA
-291 GATRNLQFTP
+291 GGTENLQLTP
-301 YVTGEAFSR
+301 YVTGEAIR
-310 DADPKRGTTALGDIG
+310 LDAHPARGTTAVGDVG
-325 GDLKYSVTSGLTLD
+325 ADLKYSVTSGLTLD
-339 ATYNTDFAQVEVDEQ
+339 ATWNTDFAQVEVDEQ

-369 SFFLENAG
+369 PFFLENAG

-397 FFSRGIGIEQGRV
+397 FFSRRIGIEQGRV
-410 VPIVAG
+410 VPILAG

-422 VSNAVTVGFLNMQ
+422 VSNAVSVGFLNMQ
-435 TEAVDGLTPANN
+435 TEEIDGLTPANN
-447 FTVARVRR
+447 FTVARLRH

-477 AGDNYNRTYAFDGRM
+477 GDGDFNRTYAFDGRA
-492 GIGQNGDIQG
+492 GIGRDMDIQG
-502 FVGRTETPGRE
+502 FVGRTDTPGRE
-513 GRDHAYNVGA
+513 GRDHAYNVSA

-529 WRFQGGIMESGED
+529 WRFQGGFMESGED

-547 GFTRRVGFRKVDG
+547 GFVRRVGFRKVDG

-565 WRPENFFKSFE
+565 WRPENFLKSFE
-576 LRPHVTYN
+576 LRPHVTFN
-584 RFWDFNGFMETSL
+584 RFWDFSGFMETSL

-609 STLVT
+609 SSLVT
-614 AWNVRGEGVKEPFEV
+614 AWNVRGEGVKEAFTI
-629 SGIPVPIGEYE
+629 SGIPVPPGQYE
-640 WSEGNIWFNYNR
+640 WNEGNVWFNYNR

-666 FFGGDILSVRSSLN
+666 FFGGDILSVRSQLN

-701 AGSVVTNLLGTRV
+701 GGSVVTNLVGTRV
-714 GYNFSPR
+714 AYNFSPR

-733 QQLWSVNFRFGWLQD
+733 DRLWSVNFRFGWLQD

-762 IDEFIPSGAG
+762 IDQYIPTGAG

>member
-1 MDFGVRLSRGELRYR
+1 M
-16 THPQRR
+16 
-22 AGERKG
+22 
-28 GAGSGNSAIAWIA
+28 
-41 ALALPG
+41 
-47 ALLLAPPA
+47 
-55 QAQPGLTAPPV
+55 
-66 PTLQA
+66 
-71 VPAAAEPPVVDGDV
+71 
-85 LGDPAWVDVPFATGF
+85 LGDPAWADVPFATGF
-100 RQTNPDEGEPATE
+100 RQTNPDEGQPATE

-128 GVVCYDRDPQA
+128 GVVCYDRDPDA

-148 SSLSNSDSFQ
+148 SSLSDSDSFQ

-213 DGVWQVRTRVSDI
+213 DGVWQVRTQVSDI

-231 FAIPFRTIRYPA
+231 FGIPFRTLRYPA
-243 GDRQT
+243 GDSQT

-282 QLSGLQVPR
+282 QLRGLQVPA
-291 GATRNLQFTP
+291 GDTENLQLTP
-301 YVTGEAFSR
+301 YVTGEAIR
-310 DADPKRGTTALGDIG
+310 LDADPARGTTAVGDVG
-325 GDLKYSVTSGLTLD
+325 ADLKYSVTSGLTLD
-339 ATYNTDFAQVEVDEQ
+339 ATWNTDFAQVEVDEQ

-369 SFFLENAG
+369 PFFLENAG
-377 AFTVS
+377 AFAVS

-397 FFSRGIGIEQGRV
+397 FFSRRIGIEQGRV
-410 VPIVAG
+410 VPILAG

-422 VSNAVTVGFLNMQ
+422 VSNAVSVGFLNMQ
-435 TEAVDGLTPANN
+435 TEEVDGLTPANN
-447 FTVARVRR
+447 FTVARVRH
-455 DLPNRSSIG
+455 DLPNRSSVG

-477 AGDNYNRTYAFDGRM
+477 GDRDYNRTYAFDGRV
-492 GIGQNGDIQG
+492 GIGQDMDILG
-502 FVGRTETPGRE
+502 FVGRTDTPGRE

-529 WRFQGGIMESGED
+529 WRFQGGFMESGED

-547 GFTRRVGFRKVDG
+547 GFARRVGFRKVDG

-565 WRPENFFKSFE
+565 WRPENFLKSFE
-576 LRPHVTYN
+576 LRPHVTFN

-609 STLVT
+609 SSLIT
-614 AWNVRGEGVKEPFEV
+614 AWNVRGEGVREAFEI
-629 SGIPVPIGEYE
+629 SGIPVPPGEYE

-666 FFGGDILSVRSSLN
+666 FFGGDILSVRSQLN

-701 AGSVVTNLLGTRV
+701 AGSVVTNLVGTRV
-714 GYNFSPR
+714 AYNFSPR

-733 QQLWSVNFRFGWLQD
+733 DRLWSVNFRFGWLQD

-762 IDEFIPSGAG
+762 IRQYIPAGAG

>member
-1 MDFGVRLSRGELRYR
+1 M
-16 THPQRR
+16 
-22 AGERKG
+22 
-28 GAGSGNSAIAWIA
+28 
-41 ALALPG
+41 
-47 ALLLAPPA
+47 LLAPAAHA
-55 QAQPGLTAPPV
+55 QQGLNAPPL
-66 PTLQA
+66 PTLEA
-71 VPAAAEPPVVDGDV
+71 TPAAAAPPVVDGDV
-85 LGDPAWVDVPFATGF
+85 LGDPAWADVPFATGF
-100 RQTNPDEGEPATE
+100 RQTNPDEGQPATE
-113 RTEVRVLFTA
+113 RTEVRVTFTA

-128 GVVCYDRDPQA
+128 GVVCYDRDPDA

-148 SSLSNSDSFQ
+148 SSLSDSDSFQ

-213 DGVWQVRTRVSDI
+213 DGVWQVRAQVSDI

-231 FAIPFRTIRYPA
+231 FGIPFRTLRYPP
-243 GDRQT
+243 GDSQT

-282 QLSGLQVPR
+282 QLRGLQVPA
-291 GATRNLQFTP
+291 GDTENLQLTP
-301 YVTGEAFSR
+301 YVTGEAIR
-310 DADPKRGTTALGDIG
+310 LDADPARGTTAVGDIG
-325 GDLKYSVTSGLTLD
+325 ADLKYSVTSGLTLD
-339 ATYNTDFAQVEVDEQ
+339 ATWNTDFAQVEVDEQ

-369 SFFLENAG
+369 PFFLENAG
-377 AFTVS
+377 AFAVS

-397 FFSRGIGIEQGRV
+397 FFSRRIGIEQGRV
-410 VPIVAG
+410 VPILAG

-422 VSNAVTVGFLNMQ
+422 VSNAVSVGFLNMQ
-435 TEAVDGLTPANN
+435 TEEIDGLTPANN
-447 FTVARVRR
+447 FTVARLRH

-477 AGDNYNRTYAFDGRM
+477 GDGDYNRTYAFDGRV
-492 GIGQNGDIQG
+492 GIGQDMDILG
-502 FVGRTETPGRE
+502 FVGRTETPGRD

-529 WRFQGGIMESGED
+529 WRFQGGFMESGED

-565 WRPENFFKSFE
+565 WRPENFLKSFE
-576 LRPHVTYN
+576 LRPHVTFN

-609 STLVT
+609 SSLIT
-614 AWNVRGEGVKEPFEV
+614 AWNVRGEGVREAFEI
-629 SGIPVPIGEYE
+629 SGIPVPPGEYE

-666 FFGGDILSVRSSLN
+666 FFGGDILSVRSQLN

-701 AGSVVTNLLGTRV
+701 GGSVVTNLVGTRV
-714 GYNFSPR
+714 AYNFSPR

-733 QQLWSVNFRFGWLQD
+733 ERLWSVNFRFGWLQD

-762 IDEFIPSGAG
+762 IDQYIPSGAG

>member
-1 MDFGVRLSRGELRYR
+1 M
-16 THPQRR
+16 
-22 AGERKG
+22 
-28 GAGSGNSAIAWIA
+28 
-41 ALALPG
+41 LA
-47 ALLLAPPA
+47 ALLLVPPA
-55 QAQPGLTAPPV
+55 YAQQGLSAPPV
-66 PTLQA
+66 PTLDA
-71 VPAAAEPPVVDGDV
+71 VPAATEPPVIDGDV
-85 LGDPAWVDVPFATGF
+85 LGDPAWADVPFATGF
-100 RQTNPDEGEPATE
+100 RQTNPDEGQPATE
-113 RTEVRVLFTA
+113 RTEVRILFTA

-128 GVVCYDRDPQA
+128 GVVCYDRNPEA
-139 IIVTDSRRD
+139 IILTDSRRD
-148 SSLSNSDSFQ
+148 SSLADSDSFQ
-158 LIFDTFLDKQ
+158 LIFDTFRDRQ

-188 EGVGGSGMGR
+188 EGAGGSGMGR

-213 DGVWQVRTRVSDI
+213 DGVWQVRTRVSDS

-231 FAIPFRTIRYPA
+231 FAIPFRTLRYPA
-243 GDRQT
+243 GDPQT

-282 QLSGLQVPR
+282 QLRGLQVPA
-291 GATRNLQFTP
+291 GGTENLQLTP
-301 YVTGEAFSR
+301 YVTGEAIR
-310 DADPKRGTTALGDIG
+310 LDADPARGTTAVGDVG
-325 GDLKYSVTSGLTLD
+325 ADLKYSVTSGLTLD
-339 ATYNTDFAQVEVDEQ
+339 ATWNTDFAQVEVDEQ

-369 SFFLENAG
+369 PFFLENAG
-377 AFTVS
+377 AFAVS

-397 FFSRGIGIEQGRV
+397 FFSRRIGIEQGRV
-410 VPIVAG
+410 VPILAG

-422 VSNAVTVGFLNMQ
+422 VSNSVTVGFLNMQ
-435 TEAVDGLTPANN
+435 TEEVDGLTPANN

-455 DLPNRSSIG
+455 DLPNRSSVG

-477 AGDNYNRTYAFDGRM
+477 GDDNYNRTYAFDGRM
-492 GIGQNGDIQG
+492 GIGRDMDIQG
-502 FVGRTETPGRE
+502 FVGRTDTPGRE
-513 GRDHAYNVGA
+513 GRDHAYNLSA
-523 NYESQT
+523 NYESQK
-529 WRFQGGIMESGED
+529 WRFQGGFMESGED

-547 GFTRRVGFRKVDG
+547 GFVRRVGFRKVDG

-565 WRPENFFKSFE
+565 WRPENFLKSFE
-576 LRPHVTYN
+576 LRPHVTFN
-584 RFWDFNGFMETSL
+584 RFWDFSGFMETSL

-609 STLVT
+609 STLIS
-614 AWNVRGEGVKEPFEV
+614 AWNVRGEGVKEAFTI
-629 SGIPVPIGEYE
+629 SGIPVPPGEYE
-640 WSEGNIWFNYNR
+640 WNEGNIWFNYNR

-666 FFGGDILSVRSSLN
+666 FFGGDILSVRSQLN

-701 AGSVVTNLLGTRV
+701 AGSVVTNLVGTRV
-714 GYNFSPR
+714 AYNFSPR

-733 QQLWSVNFRFGWLQD
+733 DRLWSVNFRFGWLQD

-762 IDEFIPSGAG
+762 IDQYIPSGAG

>member
-1 MDFGVRLSRGELRYR
+1 ML
-16 THPQRR
+16 
-22 AGERKG
+22 
-28 GAGSGNSAIAWIA
+28 
-41 ALALPG
+41 G
-47 ALLLAPPA
+47 ALLLAPAAHA
-55 QAQPGLTAPPV
+55 QQGFNAPPL
-66 PTLQA
+66 PTLEA
-71 VPAAAEPPVVDGDV
+71 TPAAAAAPVVDGDV
-85 LGDPAWVDVPFATGF
+85 LGDPAWADVPFATGF
-100 RQTNPDEGEPATE
+100 RQTNPDEGQPATE

-128 GVVCYDRDPQA
+128 GVVCYDRDPDA

-148 SSLSNSDSFQ
+148 SSLSDSDSFQ

-213 DGVWQVRTRVSDI
+213 DGVWQVRTQVSDI

-231 FAIPFRTIRYPA
+231 FGIPFRTLRYPA
-243 GDRQT
+243 GDSQT

-282 QLSGLQVPR
+282 QLRGLQVPV
-291 GATRNLQFTP
+291 GDTENLQLTP
-301 YVTGEAFSR
+301 YVTGEAIR
-310 DADPKRGTTALGDIG
+310 LDADPARGTTAVGDVG
-325 GDLKYSVTSGLTLD
+325 ADLKYSVTSGLTLD
-339 ATYNTDFAQVEVDEQ
+339 ATWNTDFAQVEVDEQ

-369 SFFLENAG
+369 PFFLENAG
-377 AFTVS
+377 AFAVS

-397 FFSRGIGIEQGRV
+397 FFSRRIGIEQGRV
-410 VPIVAG
+410 VPILAG

-422 VSNAVTVGFLNMQ
+422 VSNAVSVGFLNMQ
-435 TEAVDGLTPANN
+435 TEEVDGLTPANN
-447 FTVARVRR
+447 FTVARVRH
-455 DLPNRSSIG
+455 DLPNRSSVG

-477 AGDNYNRTYAFDGRM
+477 GDRDYNRTYAFDGRV
-492 GIGQNGDIQG
+492 GIGQDMDILG
-502 FVGRTETPGRE
+502 FVGRTDTPGRE

-529 WRFQGGIMESGED
+529 WRFQGGFMESGED

-547 GFTRRVGFRKVDG
+547 GFARRVGFRKVDG

-565 WRPENFFKSFE
+565 WRPENFLKSFE
-576 LRPHVTYN
+576 LRPHVTFN

-609 STLVT
+609 SSLIT
-614 AWNVRGEGVKEPFEV
+614 AWNVRGEGVREAFEI
-629 SGIPVPIGEYE
+629 SGIPVPPGEYE

-666 FFGGDILSVRSSLN
+666 FFGGDILSVRSQLN

-701 AGSVVTNLLGTRV
+701 AGSVVTNLVGTRV
-714 GYNFSPR
+714 AYNFSPR

-733 QQLWSVNFRFGWLQD
+733 ERLWSVNFRFGWLQD

-762 IDEFIPSGAG
+762 IDQYIPSGAG

>member
-1 MDFGVRLSRGELRYR
+1 M
-16 THPQRR
+16 
-22 AGERKG
+22 
-28 GAGSGNSAIAWIA
+28 
-41 ALALPG
+41 
-47 ALLLAPPA
+47 
-55 QAQPGLTAPPV
+55 
-66 PTLQA
+66 
-71 VPAAAEPPVVDGDV
+71 
-85 LGDPAWVDVPFATGF
+85 LGDPAWADVPFATGF
-100 RQTNPDEGEPATE
+100 RQTNPDEGQPATE

-128 GVVCYDRDPQA
+128 GVVCYDRDPDA

-148 SSLSNSDSFQ
+148 SSLSDSDSFQ

-213 DGVWQVRTRVSDI
+213 DGVWQVRAQVSDI

-231 FAIPFRTIRYPA
+231 FGIPFRTLRYPP
-243 GDRQT
+243 GDSQT

-282 QLSGLQVPR
+282 QLRGLQVPV
-291 GATRNLQFTP
+291 GDTENLQLTP
-301 YVTGEAFSR
+301 YVTGEAIR
-310 DADPKRGTTALGDIG
+310 LDADPARGTTAVGDVG
-325 GDLKYSVTSGLTLD
+325 ADLKYSVTSGLTLD
-339 ATYNTDFAQVEVDEQ
+339 ATWNTDFAQVEVDEQ

-369 SFFLENAG
+369 PFFLENAG
-377 AFTVS
+377 AFAVS

-397 FFSRGIGIEQGRV
+397 FFSRRIGIEQGRV
-410 VPIVAG
+410 VPILAG

-422 VSNAVTVGFLNMQ
+422 VSNAVSVGFLNMQ
-435 TEAVDGLTPANN
+435 TEEVDGLTPANN
-447 FTVARVRR
+447 FTVARVRH
-455 DLPNRSSIG
+455 DLPNRSSVG

-477 AGDNYNRTYAFDGRM
+477 GDRDYNRTYAFDGRV
-492 GIGQNGDIQG
+492 GIGRDMDILG
-502 FVGRTETPGRE
+502 FVGRTDTPGRE

-529 WRFQGGIMESGED
+529 WRFQGGFMESGED

-547 GFTRRVGFRKVDG
+547 GFARRVGFRKVDG

-565 WRPENFFKSFE
+565 WRPENFLKSFE
-576 LRPHVTYN
+576 LRPHVTFN

-609 STLVT
+609 SSLIT
-614 AWNVRGEGVKEPFEV
+614 AWNVRGEGVREAFEI
-629 SGIPVPIGEYE
+629 SGIPVPPGEYE

-666 FFGGDILSVRSSLN
+666 FFGGDILSVRSQLN

-701 AGSVVTNLLGTRV
+701 AGSVVTNLVGTRV
-714 GYNFSPR
+714 AYNFSPR

-733 QQLWSVNFRFGWLQD
+733 DRLWSVNFRFGWLQD

-762 IDEFIPSGAG
+762 IRQYIPAGAG